1 MARAPEFRAQDVK
14 TLRQRAGECCSRCK
28 KTTGQPHSAVDK
40 SITLGEA
47 AHIRAARRGEARFV
61 EQMTDEERGKIGN
74 GIWVCGTCHKLIDSD
89 QNVYTIEVVQRLKD
103 QHETWILDGRPNADE
118 ARKKSR
124 ILEHQGRTVM
134 QLNGSRQWEPAQ
146 VFVVDCNDDNVILR
160 YGNAEQRPISWPL
173 REVTLETDVQ
183 GRFTIV
189 LHGHGR

>member
-1 MARAPEFRAQDVK
+1 VGHP
-14 TLRQRAGECCSRCK
+14 
-28 KTTGQPHSAVDK
+28 
-40 SITLGEA
+40 
-47 AHIRAARRGEARFV
+47 
-61 EQMTDEERGKIGN
+61 
-74 GIWVCGTCHKLIDSD
+74 
-89 QNVYTIEVVQRLKD
+89 
-103 QHETWILDGRPNADE
+103 ADE

-160 YGNAEQRPISWPL
+160 FGNAEQRPISWPL
-173 REVTLETDVQ
+173 REVTLETDAR